1 MLCYIYFLL
10 VVLQKHNNAESATD
24 QMGEIV
30 DLKSELG
37 SERIEGILE
46 TLPHSKIKNNT
57 TSVETFFCKTMGC
70 PIYYLPQSSFIKC
83 TKSNLARIVR
93 HPVVTEKIT

>member
-1 MLCYIYFLL
+1 MHCYIYFLL
-10 VVLQKHNNAESATD
+10 VVLQKHNNAESVTD
-24 QMGEIV
+24 LM
-30 DLKSELG
+30 SELG